1 MTQLYEYV
9 RVILLQTLWIPMVLT
24 LSAMFFWMPL
34 TRWRRAVRQA
44 SSLRIPATVALIGP
58 GVFGVLLYL
67 LLILAIYEKD
77 AWLGDATLLVLCGV
91 TVALAIYVPGAVDRL
106 ADKDLAWLARHDVDH
121 QQIRDLARER
131 VRSNITTIIALSLPA
146 VPIASGLAAAWRG
159 GMKILGLAAA
169 ACLLPA
175 FVLMAIIV
183 ILEVRM
189 RSTDAFLRRLG
200 RACDP
205 ESQPPAELPP
215 HGPYT
220 TLEPTRGPAELW
232 SQARAPERYA
242 LLSALKPLH
251 NTLWRR
257 AKTLPGLDQK
267 QLMLSTRPL
276 FAELIDLANGT
287 RPIGSSPTITRVIR
301 VAVLGDLSPLGPGWA
316 APRDTTNY
324 RAWNPSIVRR
334 AVAILALVGSLVTPF
349 LALLDK
355 FRG

>member
-9 RVILLQTLWIPMVLT
+9 RVVLLQTLWIPMVLT

-34 TRWRRAVRQA
+34 TRWRGAVRQA
-44 SSLRIPATVALIGP
+44 GSFRIPATALLTGL
-58 GVFGVLLYL
+58 GAFGVLVYL
-67 LLILAIYEKD
+67 LLTLAMYEKD
-77 AWLGDATLLVLCGV
+77 AWLGDSTLMVLCGITV
-91 TVALAIYVPGAVDRL
+91 TLAIYVPGAVDRL
-106 ADKDLAWLARHDVDH
+106 AAKDLAWLTRHGVDD

-131 VRSNITTIIALSLPA
+131 VRSNITSIIAVSLPT
-146 VPIASGLAAAWRG
+146 VPIASGFAGAWRG
-159 GMKILGLAAA
+159 GITILGLAGA

-175 FVLMAIIV
+175 LVLMAIIV
-183 ILEVRM
+183 IVEVRM
-189 RSTDAFLRRLG
+189 RSTDVLLRRLG

-205 ESQPPAELPP
+205 ASQPPAELPP
-215 HGPYT
+215 QGPYT
-220 TLEPTRGPAELW
+220 TLEPTRAPAELW
-232 SQARAPERYA
+232 SQARTPERYA

-267 QLMLSTRPL
+267 QIMLSARPL

-287 RPIGSSPTITRVIR
+287 RTIGSSETITRVIR
-301 VAVLGDLSPLGPGWA
+301 VAVIGDLSPLGPGWA

-324 RAWNPSIVRR
+324 RAWNPSIARR
-334 AVAILALVGSLVTPF
+334 VVAVVAIVGSLIAPF

-355 FRG
+355 FRR